1 MPQLALPLGGGQAKR
16 KLSTF
21 GVFGR
26 LPPSALPEASGV
38 QAEEGPDAEEVPGL
52 LARVRR
58 VLQHPR
64 EPHRQDHLLR
74 RSEQCGLEVLKS
86 AY

>member
-1 MPQLALPLGGGQAKR
+1 MLICAQRATFYNPAGAGAL
-16 KLSTF
+16 S
-21 GVFGR
+21 
-26 LPPSALPEASGV
+26 EASGV
-38 QAEEGPDAEEVPGL
+38 EAEEGPDAVEVPGL

-58 VLQHPR
+58 VLQHPL